1 MNDDKKVISISLA
14 ISIAFNLLLLALY
27 IYSRVYENKVIEN
40 IFIGLSILIYIVNFL
55 FYLGNFLYAS
65 NTKLTEVEKTIRQ
78 QNELSVKMINISILF
93 IVLWISALSAFGW
106 WVFVALE
113 ILQLFFSI
121 SSTHAVSLKIKEID
135 LLNENEQQKE
145 NK

>member
-27 IYSRVYENKVIEN
+27 IYSQVYENKIIEN

-55 FYLGNFLYAS
+55 FYTGNFLYAI
-65 NTKLTEVEKTIRQ
+65 NDKLTEVEKAIRQ
-78 QNELSVKMINISILF
+78 QNELAVKMINVSVLF

-135 LLNENEQQKE
+135 LLKKRKQITNRK
-145 NK
+145 